1 MIITARLDKETEE
14 ILFKTARALGVT
26 KTAILKASINEFCRK
41 ALNEKTQRPYEL
53 IADLAG
59 KESSGKG
66 NLGIDSEKIMRK
78 AFQKER

>member
-1 MIITARLDKETEE
+1 MTISARLDKETEE
-14 ILFKTARALGVT
+14 ILFKTVRTLGTT

-78 AFQKER
+78 AFQKEQ

>member
-1 MIITARLDKETEE
+1 MTISARLDKETEE
-14 ILFKTARALGVT
+14 ILFKTVRTLGTT